1 MGYYL
6 TTEQLKQL
14 RTYKYSG
21 QDKSLISRYIL
32 NPFWTQFVTLWPTS
46 VAPNTITF
54 LGLCIVFV
62 NFATLL
68 WYDPLYRAEKGG
80 ATGPPNWVYFTWAA
94 GLFWY
99 QAFDAIDG
107 KQARRTG
114 MAGPL
119 GEMFDHGCD
128 AINTTLEVIL
138 CAQAL
143 NLGRDWWTVA
153 SELATLANFYL
164 TTWEEFHT
172 GTLFLGYFSG
182 PVEGIL
188 MIVGIYIIT
197 GLYGPS
203 FWDTG
208 ILTFLHLDTNPSI
221 TKLIPN
227 KGLNESFMVFGAL
240 ALAYNIVGAYW
251 DVLLARQ
258 SRKQFILPPLLG
270 LLPFLLTC
278 ALQLSWLVADEELI
292 LKSGRFLPFLCAWG
306 LQFAH
311 QVGRMI
317 LAHVT
322 RSGFPYWDW
331 MWVWTAAMA
340 VDANAVSLFGREP
353 ILQST
358 PLRADALV
366 LLTLLIS
373 FTYYVRFCTLVIWD
387 ITEELG
393 IACFSVQKRDKGG
406 EWRDARAVNGQD
418 GKKKQ

>member
-6 TTEQLKQL
+6 SAEQLKQL

-21 QDKSLISRYIL
+21 LDKSLISRYVL
-32 NPFWTQFVTLWPTS
+32 NPFWTWFVTLWPAS

-54 LGLCIVFV
+54 LGLCIVFL
-62 NFATLL
+62 NFAILL
-68 WYDPLYRAEKGG
+68 WYDPLYRSEAGG
-80 ATGPPNWVYFTWAA
+80 ASGPPNWVYFTWAA

-128 AINTTLEVIL
+128 AINTTLEVLL

-143 NLGRDWWTVA
+143 NLGRNWWTVA

-203 FWDTG
+203 FWDTPL
-208 ILTFLHLDTNPSI
+208 LTFLSLDKHPLATL
-221 TKLIPN
+221 LIPN
-227 KGLNESFMVFGAL
+227 KPLNESFMIFGAL
-240 ALAYNIVGAYW
+240 ALLYNIVGAYW
-251 DVLLARQ
+251 DVLLARR
-258 SRKQFILPPLLG
+258 SRSQPILPPLLG
-270 LLPFLLTC
+270 LIPFLVTC
-278 ALQLSWLVADEELI
+278 ALQLAWLWADEAL
-292 LKSGRFLPFLCAWG
+292 LLQSGRFLPFVCAWG

-322 RSGFPYWDW
+322 KNAFPFWDW
-331 MWVWTAAMA
+331 MWPWTLAMA
-340 VDANAVSLFGREP
+340 VDANAPFLFGRSP
-353 ILQST
+353 LIQST
-358 PLRADALV
+358 PLRADLIV
-366 LLTLLIS
+366 LLTLLVSLI
-373 FTYYVRFCTLVIWD
+373 YYVRFCTLVIWD
-387 ITEELG
+387 ITDYLG
-393 IACFSVQKRDKGG
+393 IACFSVQKKDSEGT
-406 EWRDARAVNGQD
+406 WVRAQMAN
-418 GKKKQ
+418 GKKE

>member
-6 TTEQLKQL
+6 TAPQLQHL
-14 RTYKYSG
+14 HAYKYSG
-21 QDKSLISRYIL
+21 LDKSLVSRYIL
-32 NPFWTQFVTLWPTS
+32 NPFWTWFVTLWPTS

-54 LGLCIVFV
+54 LGLGIVFL
-62 NFATLL
+62 NFLTLL
-68 WYDPLYRAEKGG
+68 WYDPWYLSPAGG
-80 ATGPPNWVYFTWAA
+80 ATGPPQWVYFTWAA

-128 AINTTLEVIL
+128 AINTTLEVLL

-143 NLGRDWWTVA
+143 NLGRNWWTVA

-164 TTWEEFHT
+164 TTWEELHT

-203 FWDTG
+203 FWDTPL
-208 ILTFLHLDTNPSI
+208 LTFLHLDHHALVT
-221 TKLIPN
+221 TYIPN
-227 KGLNESFMVFGAL
+227 KALNESFMMFGAL
-240 ALAYNIVGAYW
+240 ALLYNIVGAYY
-251 DVLLARQ
+251 DVLLARR
-258 SRKQFILPPLLG
+258 SRGEPILPPLLG

-278 ALQLSWLVADEELI
+278 SLQLGWLLSPPALL
-292 LKSGRFLPFLCAWG
+292 LKSGRFLPFVCAWG

-322 RSGFPYWDW
+322 SSAFPYWDW
-331 MWVWTAAMA
+331 MWPWTAVMA
-340 VDANAVSLFGREP
+340 LDANAQVLFGREP
-353 ILQST
+353 LIQST
-358 PLRADALV
+358 PLRADLAV

-373 FTYYVRFCTLVIWD
+373 LVSYVRFCTLVIWD
-387 ITEELG
+387 ITDYLG
-393 IACFSVQKRDKGG
+393 IACFSVQKKDSEGA
-406 EWRDARAVNGQD
+406 WRRAQDVN
-418 GKKKQ
+418 GKKKA